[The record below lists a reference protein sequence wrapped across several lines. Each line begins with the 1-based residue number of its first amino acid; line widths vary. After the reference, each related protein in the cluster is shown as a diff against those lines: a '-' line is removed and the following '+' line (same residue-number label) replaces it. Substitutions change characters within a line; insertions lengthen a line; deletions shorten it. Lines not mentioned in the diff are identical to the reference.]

1 MQYSIQK
8 EFVDIFQALEHFS
21 IYNMWCYVVW
31 YSFYEF
37 STKMKLLSL
46 SLEDYKRS
54 RTVFPNRRAAAQY
67 RAARGSP
74 GICHFIFLSNFH
86 E

>member
-46 SLEDYKRS
+46 SLSLSLS
-54 RTVFPNRRAAAQY
+54 RIINALGRCFPTAGPRPSTGPREVLLEFV
-67 RAARGSP
+67 
-74 GICHFIFLSNFH
+74 ILFF
-86 E
+86 